1 MTDTTSLLAA
11 ALQFAARGWHVFPL
25 RPNDKRPAVT
35 DWEHRATTDADRIR
49 RCWTAGN
56 WNVGIACGP
65 SGLVVVDCDTPKP
78 DTVLPDP
85 WRRPG
90 IRDGGDVLADLADQ
104 HDQPYPCDTYTVGTR
119 SGGTHLYYRQPD
131 TDTPLRNTAGRL
143 GPMVDTRA
151 AGGYVV
157 AAGSMVDRRPYTL
170 TIDTNPTRLPDWLT
184 ALLRPA
190 PLPPQRPVAVDL
202 GGGRRAAYVGAA
214 IRRQVD
220 HLTAAP
226 EGGRNHALYVSAVA
240 LGQLAAGGAIT
251 SGDVYAV
258 LEPAARSL
266 PGRQRLT
273 DREIARTIASGL
285 RAGAKRPRS
294 VAA

>member
-1 MTDTTSLLAA
+1 LPDLLAVALAA
-11 ALQFAARGWHVFPL
+11 AERGWHVFPL
-25 RPNDKRPAVT
+25 RPADKRPAVT
-35 DWEHRATTDADRIR
+35 DWEHRATLDPARIR

-56 WNVGIACGP
+56 YNVGIACGP
-65 SGLVVVDCDTPKP
+65 SGLVVVDLDTPKP
-78 DTVLPDP
+78 GTRLPEP

-90 IRDGGDVLADLADQ
+90 IHDGGDVLADLADQ
-104 HDQPYPCDTYTVGTR
+104 AGQPYPCDTYTVTTCNQ
-119 SGGTHLYYRQPD
+119 GTHLYYRHPD
-131 TDTPLRNTAGRL
+131 TETPLRNTAGTV

-157 AAGSMVDRRPYTL
+157 AAGSVVNHRPYTV
-170 TIDTNPTRLPDWLT
+170 TVDVDPAPLPDWLT
-184 ALLRPA
+184 GLLRPA

-202 GGGRRAAYVGAA
+202 GGGRRAAYIGAA
-214 IRRQVD
+214 IRRQTE
-220 HLTAAP
+220 HLAAAP

-240 LGQLAAGGAIT
+240 LGQLAAGGALDE
-251 SGDVYAV
+251 SDVYAV

-266 PGRQRLT
+266 PGRKRLT